1 MKKEKKNIL
10 TVAKLF
16 KYFNYRVKDYKKH
29 ICMNYFLLKLTILK
43 SNVYNL
49 FN

>member
-29 ICMNYFLLKLTILK
+29 EI
-43 SNVYNL
+43 
-49 FN
+49 